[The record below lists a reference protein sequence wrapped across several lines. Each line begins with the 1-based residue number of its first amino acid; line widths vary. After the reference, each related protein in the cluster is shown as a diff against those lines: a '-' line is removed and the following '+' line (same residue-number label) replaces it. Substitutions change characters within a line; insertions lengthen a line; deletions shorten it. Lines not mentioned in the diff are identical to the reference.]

1 MISKKVTTCT
11 NKFKIS
17 IKEMLLLA
25 GVMNKQCPKN
35 DLVAQYVDSLEPLYG
50 RFPQNPNHHC

>member
-11 NKFKIS
+11 NKFEIS

-25 GVMNKQCPKN
+25 GVMNKQCHKMIW
-35 DLVAQYVDSLEPLYG
+35 LHSM
-50 RFPQNPNHHC
+50 

>member
-11 NKFKIS
+11 NKFKIT

-25 GVMNKQCPKN
+25 GITMNKQCHKMI
-35 DLVAQYVDSLEPLYG
+35 
-50 RFPQNPNHHC
+50 